1 MASVVAIVVVQGSLT
16 VVGVL
21 VGDVLPAANLAA
33 ITATGGLLL
42 LGVGLRLLQIRA
54 LPVGTLPGVARRA
67 GARLRRVGTP
77 LTTPL
82 EATTTAASLSGL
94 SADPAAIA

>member
-1 MASVVAIVVVQGSLT
+1 MLDGFAAIAFAASLGVGVMASVVAIVVVQGSLT

-21 VGDVLPAANLAA
+21 VGDVLPAANLDA

-54 LPVGTLPGVARRA
+54 LPVGNLLPTLLVAPVLVSVVSA
-67 GARLRRVGTP
+67 LR
-77 LTTPL
+77 
-82 EATTTAASLSGL
+82 
-94 SADPAAIA
+94 

>member
-1 MASVVAIVVVQGSLT
+1 MVAIVVVQGSLT

-42 LGVGLRLLQIRA
+42 LGVRLRLLQIRA
-54 LPVGTLPGVARRA
+54 LPVGTTAPRCSSRRCSSV
-67 GARLRRVGTP
+67 VGTP